1 MEGASLF
8 KREPSQ
14 VAGKTSNLHAQKGEE
29 NTSKLGRCIGRALLV
44 SPQKFPDQPIHS
56 LVHQADIGLEEI
68 EHGGSGSEFIDGVA
82 PSLSKKQVDP
92 VPFGFRSRRT
102 KAALFLP
109 PQNQGFS
116 QGPLS
121 RLIRQ
126 AGVQEGPYG
135 GNKGAIL
142 SSPNISLRRLRS

>member
-1 MEGASLF
+1 M
-8 KREPSQ
+8 
-14 VAGKTSNLHAQKGEE
+14 
-29 NTSKLGRCIGRALLV
+29 
-44 SPQKFPDQPIHS
+44 
-56 LVHQADIGLEEI
+56 HQADICFEEI

-82 PSLSKKQVDP
+82 ASLSKKQVDP
-92 VPFGFRSRRT
+92 VPFGVRPRRT

-109 PQNQGFS
+109 SHNQGFS

-126 AGVQEGPYG
+126 SGVQEGPDR

-142 SSPNISLRRLRS
+142 PSPNVS